1 MKIKGNSM
9 KNTTALRTLLVI
21 SGLILIGVGGAILFM
36 PVVFYAANGIDL
48 GGNFSLLNE
57 IRPPGG
63 ALLASGVVIISGA
76 FILQLTFT
84 SLVLSILIY
93 LSYGL
98 SRILS
103 MALDGIPDG
112 TLVMATGL
120 EMILGLMG
128 VLALIRCREKE
139 VGPS

>member
-1 MKIKGNSM
+1 MQ
-9 KNTTALRTLLVI
+9 NTTALKALLVI

-36 PVVFYAANGIDL
+36 PVGFFATSGIDL
-48 GGNFSLLNE
+48 GGNLSLLNE

-63 ALLASGVVIISGA
+63 ALLAGGIIIISGA
-76 FILQLTFT
+76 FIPLLTFT

-112 TLVMATGL
+112 TLVMVTGL

-128 VLALIRCREKE
+128 VLALIRYREKA